1 VSGTL
6 QISPPDADVLV
17 HFGVS
22 LVASMGGRYNQHW
35 HVESRHGACVLRR
48 WGQSINSDGLA
59 SVQYE
64 VHLMAQLAELGWP
77 VPLSIEEPVERAG
90 HWWSLAPLLP
100 GTLTTAHGSGTEQR
114 KRGRLLAELH
124 QDLAQIEGLGQR
136 PGWRRCEEILAD
148 PELDSVLS
156 HNEQRYPQEVSI
168 LRWHLER
175 ARLRIAGLSL
185 FERPGIA
192 IHGDFTPWNLHF
204 ADDQF
209 SGILDFEL
217 AHRDHRI
224 GDFALAWR
232 GKYEEVVFGYDEVS
246 PLEPEEWALLTP
258 LWWTGLIEGA
268 CRDLLRGTP
277 DDGWTIKKLL
287 ERSALMGMDAV
298 PFR

>member
-1 VSGTL
+1 
-6 QISPPDADVLV
+6 
-17 HFGVS
+17 
-22 LVASMGGRYNQHW
+22 M
-35 HVESRHGACVLRR
+35 
-48 WGQSINSDGLA
+48 
-59 SVQYE
+59 QYE
-64 VHLMAQLAELGWP
+64 VRLMARLAELGWP
-77 VPLSIEEPVERAG
+77 VPFTQEPVERAG

-100 GTLTTAHGSGTEQR
+100 GKSITAHDSVVEQR
-114 KRGRLLAELH
+114 KRGHLLAELH
-124 QDLAQIEGLGQR
+124 RDLAQIEELGQGLGQR

-148 PELDSVLS
+148 PELDTVLS
-156 HNEQRYPQEVSI
+156 RNEQKYPQEVSV

-185 FERPGIA
+185 SERPGIA

-204 ADDQF
+204 AENQL

-217 AHRDHRI
+217 AHRDHRV

-258 LWWTGLIEGA
+258 LWWAGLIDGA
-268 CRDLLRGTP
+268 CRDFQRGTL

-287 ERSALMGMDAV
+287 ERSALMGADAV
-298 PFR
+298 PFG